1 MGDGNEIGDY
11 EFNDTKAPLNDCLEQ
26 RNRRGHAKR
35 HEARHCYGCRP
46 QSGCM
51 VLHILEGKGKA
62 VSGEDIACSA
72 LALAL
77 VRL

>member
-35 HEARHCYGCRP
+35 LKRELSQHK
-46 QSGCM
+46 SKKTM
-51 VLHILEGKGKA
+51 IILRTL
-62 VSGEDIACSA
+62 I
-72 LALAL
+72 
-77 VRL
+77 